1 MLVVPRRGDLAP
13 SRLAALWSWS
23 IDADTIFPLWVAI
36 GTQRIAAFYAA
47 DLGHGAFLSSRSFG
61 VHFGAMAVVDGNSLP
76 GD

>member
-1 MLVVPRRGDLAP
+1 MPWRGDLAA

-47 DLGHGAFLSSRSFG
+47 DLGHLLEALGSIL
-61 VHFGAMAVVDGNSLP
+61 VP
-76 GD
+76 WP